1 MNSTELDRR
10 AGFALDLIRE
20 AGVLALDYFRRVDT
34 LSVSSKGPQD
44 VVSEADVAVEKLIR
58 DRLAEA
64 FPDDAFFGE
73 ESGRSDFSAGQGIWV
88 VDPIDGTQPFV
99 CGMSSWCISIAFVE
113 GGVNRMGFVNAPARG
128 ELFAG
133 GAGRGATLN
142 GEPIRVRRAAS
153 VGDGLIATGYSTRR
167 PPSDL
172 LPVFG
177 RLLEGGGMFYRDGS
191 GALALAYV
199 AAGRLIGYLESHINS
214 YDCLG
219 AMAVIEGAGGQ
230 VSDFLAGDSL
240 FVGNALV
247 AASPELF
254 PALRDLARYA

>member
-1 MNSTELDRR
+1 MQSSELDRR
-10 AGFALDLIRE
+10 FDFALALIRE
-20 AGVLALDYFRRVDT
+20 AGALALDYFARVET
-34 LSVSSKGPQD
+34 LTIASKGLQD

-58 DRLAEA
+58 GRLAEN

-73 ESGRSDFSAGQGIWV
+73 ESGRSEFAAGQGIWV

-113 GGVNRMGFVNAPARG
+113 GGVNRFGLVFAPARD

-142 GEPIRVRRAAS
+142 GRPIRVRTAAS
-153 VGDGLIATGYSTRR
+153 VREGLVATGYSTRR

-172 LPVFG
+172 LPVFQ
-177 RLLEGGGMFYRDGS
+177 RLLEAGGMFYRDGS
-191 GALALAYV
+191 GALSLAYV
-199 AAGRLIGYLESHINS
+199 AAGRLIGYVESHINA

-230 VSDFLAGDSL
+230 VSDFLSGDSL
-240 FVGNALV
+240 FSGNALV

-254 PALRDLARYA
+254 PSLSDLARYG

>member
-1 MNSTELDRR
+1 MTLNELDRR
-10 AGFALDLIRE
+10 SDFALELIRE
-20 AGVLALDYFRRVDT
+20 AGVLALDYFRRVET
-34 LSVSSKGPQD
+34 LTISSKGLQD
-44 VVSEADVAVEKLIR
+44 VVSDADVAVEKLIR
-58 DRLAEA
+58 ARLAEA
-64 FPDDAFFGE
+64 FPEDAFFGE
-73 ESGRSDFSAGQGIWV
+73 ESGRSEFSAGQGIWV

-113 GGVNRMGFVNAPARG
+113 GGVNRFGLVLAPARD

-142 GEPIRVRRAAS
+142 GKPIRVRSAS
-153 VGDGLIATGYSTRR
+153 SVKEGLIATGYSTRR

-172 LPVFG
+172 LPVFA
-177 RLLEGGGMFYRDGS
+177 RLLENGGMFYRDGS
-191 GALALAYV
+191 GALSLAYV

-230 VSDFLAGDSL
+230 VSAFLDGDGL
-240 FVGNALV
+240 FSGNALV

-254 PALRDLARYA
+254 PALSDLARYA

>member
-1 MNSTELDRR
+1 MTPADLDRR
-10 AGFALDLIRE
+10 FVFAQELIRE
-20 AGVLALDYFRRVDT
+20 AGALALDFFRRVET
-34 LSVSSKGPQD
+34 LTVASKGLQD

-58 DRLAEA
+58 TRLMET
-64 FPDDAFFGE
+64 FPEDAFFGE
-73 ESGRSDFSAGQGIWV
+73 ESGRSAFAPGQGIWV

-99 CGMSSWCISIAFVE
+99 CGMSGWCVSIAFVE
-113 GGVNRMGFVNAPARG
+113 GGVNRMGFVNAPARD

-142 GEPIRVRRAAS
+142 GRPIHVRNAAS
-153 VGDGLIATGYSTRR
+153 VREGLVALGYSTRR

-172 LPVFG
+172 LPVFQ
-177 RLLEGGGMFYRDGS
+177 RVLESGGMFYRDGS

-199 AAGRLIGYLESHINS
+199 ACGRLIGYAESHINS

-219 AMAVIEGAGGQ
+219 AMGVIEGAGGQ

-240 FVGNALV
+240 FAGNWLV
-247 AASPELF
+247 AASPELY
-254 PALRDLARYA
+254 PSLLDLARYE